1 MQLVCNTIQISQ
13 VTNKLNIEP
22 KQKDQTFM
30 VMDRINRYG
39 VLNLCIIYNQVTES
53 SFLSQDTLYT
63 IN

>member
-30 VMDRINRYG
+30 VMDRINHYG
-39 VLNLCIIYNQVTES
+39 FLNLCIIYNQVPES